1 MDVEKVLR
9 LMQDTLA
16 RVNSS
21 RLTALRELQQEEGN
35 DPFKILI
42 GTILSARTRDE
53 STRVAVNNL
62 FSRFKDAY
70 AIANAR
76 IEEIEEAIRC
86 TGFYRVKA
94 RRVKEVAMVVARDY
108 NGKVPDTLE
117 ELLRLPGV
125 GRKTANCV
133 LVYAFD
139 KDAIPVDTHVHRIA
153 NRLGLVDTRSPEDTE
168 QELMKRVERRYWKSI
183 NDTFVRFGQN
193 VCRPIAP
200 LCNECMLKDGCRY
213 YKDALKFCEESL

>member
-1 MDVEKVLR
+1 MDVEIERVLR

-53 STRVAVNNL
+53 NTRVAVNNL

-94 RRVKEVAMVVARDY
+94 RRVKEVAMIVARDY
-108 NGKVPDTLE
+108 NGKVPDNLDG
-117 ELLRLPGV
+117 LLRLPGV

-139 KDAIPVDTHVHRIA
+139 KDAIPVDIHVHRIA
-153 NRLGLVDTRSPEDTE
+153 NRLGLVDTRSPEATE
-168 QELMKRVERRYWKSI
+168 QELMKKVERRYWKSI

-200 LCNECMLKDGCRY
+200 LCNECMLKDECRY
-213 YKDALKFCEESL
+213 YKDTQILRSL